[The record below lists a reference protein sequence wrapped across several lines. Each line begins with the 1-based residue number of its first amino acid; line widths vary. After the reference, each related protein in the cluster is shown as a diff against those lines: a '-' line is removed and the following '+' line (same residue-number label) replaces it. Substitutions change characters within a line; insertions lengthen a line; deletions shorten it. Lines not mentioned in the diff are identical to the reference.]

1 MIKIF
6 LLLLFVFLSTAAPA
20 GKETVAE
27 RFGIHRLLKSTRR
40 NTNSSIVHQYTPTN
54 SSISD
59 ESLDDSSRR
68 NLYASVTYRKH
79 SGKDRSGGDIS
90 CGRYGS
96 HQQLKD
102 ACSRNKRCIGY
113 TVWGTN
119 PWCLKT
125 TSSRPIAHGHGHDFY
140 EKVDRRTNVC
150 AKVVDLGELDG
161 DSATFSTTGAGD
173 QYQTSCG
180 GNGEERIFQM
190 LVQPGY
196 VFGIRQI
203 SNDYDS
209 RHELSVGESCENR
222 QRVIDCV
229 DDPDDRIMSYTNKDG
244 RPMYA
249 FFVVDAYGTGSGTF
263 TLNWQ
268 YNIGGQNTVIENANG
283 VGGFGGSCTCPDG
296 NVYEV
301 GDNKNHC
308 GSLACVGGTSGTCNR
323 YHGSWSNRKVIC
335 AAD

>member
-27 RFGIHRLLKSTRR
+27 RFGIHGLLKSTRR

-125 TSSRPIAHGHGHDFY
+125 TSSRHIAHAHGHDFY
-140 EKVDRRTNVC
+140 EKVDRRMSTYVRYPSLNC
-150 AKVVDLGELDG
+150 FNHYGSG
-161 DSATFSTTGAGD
+161 DWSLERPVGTGAEEC
-173 QYQTSCG
+173 QKLCNALPY
-180 GNGEERIFQM
+180 GNGENQCSLIVVRSNGQCYLKNGPFVREKCQN
-190 LVQPGY
+190 QGSSKATY
-196 VFGIRQI
+196 VRTP
-203 SNDYDS
+203 
-209 RHELSVGESCENR
+209 
-222 QRVIDCV
+222 V
-229 DDPDDRIMSYTNKDG
+229 D
-244 RPMYA
+244 
-249 FFVVDAYGTGSGTF
+249 
-263 TLNWQ
+263 
-268 YNIGGQNTVIENANG
+268 
-283 VGGFGGSCTCPDG
+283 
-296 NVYEV
+296 
-301 GDNKNHC
+301 
-308 GSLACVGGTSGTCNR
+308 
-323 YHGSWSNRKVIC
+323 
-335 AAD
+335 

>member
-125 TSSRPIAHGHGHDFY
+125 TSSRQIAHAHGHDFY
-140 EKVDRRTNVC
+140 EKVERRSSEGWIYMSNGKHYINLNGENFSQYTATKTVFDKVQLLSAPRKGDRTVEVDINNVDF
-150 AKVVDLGELDG
+150 AKTSNPGQNHHKVQFIPWGVAKDCRWGQHYRSPLSIDLSGTPFALRSDYPANNPGGWLPHGEVTCSSDKKKC
-161 DSATFSTTGAGD
+161 TGR
-173 QYQTSCG
+173 CG
-180 GNGEERIFQM
+180 GFCGYCGADERAPLILDVKDQVLF
-190 LVQPGY
+190 
-196 VFGIRQI
+196 
-203 SNDYDS
+203 
-209 RHELSVGESCENR
+209 
-222 QRVIDCV
+222 
-229 DDPDDRIMSYTNKDG
+229 DR
-244 RPMYA
+244 YA
-249 FFVVDAYGTGSGTF
+249 Y
-263 TLNWQ
+263 
-268 YNIGGQNTVIENANG
+268 
-283 VGGFGGSCTCPDG
+283 
-296 NVYEV
+296 
-301 GDNKNHC
+301 
-308 GSLACVGGTSGTCNR
+308 
-323 YHGSWSNRKVIC
+323 
-335 AAD
+335 